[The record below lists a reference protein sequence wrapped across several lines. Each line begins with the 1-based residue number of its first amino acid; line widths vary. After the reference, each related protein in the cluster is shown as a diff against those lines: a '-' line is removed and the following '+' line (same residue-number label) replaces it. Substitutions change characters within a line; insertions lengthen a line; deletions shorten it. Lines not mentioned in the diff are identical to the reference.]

1 MTNLLEQLRQYTIV
15 VADTGEIQAIEIFT
29 PRDTTTNPSL
39 ITAAAQMSEYQSI
52 VDDTLRQAREELGK
66 EADIDTVVKLAIDW
80 LAVAFGKKILNIVPG
95 RVSTEVD
102 ARLSYDTEGTIKKA
116 HYLIS
121 QGAHLN
127 QNCLYMGRNQSRRNS
142 RKRRNPL

>member
-15 VADTGEIQAIEIFT
+15 VADTGDIQAIETFT

-39 ITAAAQMSEYQSI
+39 ITTAAGMPQYQDI
-52 VDDTLRQAREELGK
+52 VDDTLTQARQELGK
-66 EADIDTVVKLAIDW
+66 DASTEEVVKLAIDW

-102 ARLSYDTEGTIKKA
+102 ARLSYDTEATLEKA
-116 HYLIS
+116 RFLIS
-121 QGAHLN
+121 EYEKAGINRERILIKLLLH
-127 QNCLYMGRNQSRRNS
+127 G
-142 RKRRNPL
+142 KE